1 VLFRSFGVNYLIDVL
16 LGRDDERMRRFGH
29 DTITTF
35 GIGTELAEKEWRAV
49 FRQLVA
55 RGYLSVDAEGHGGL
69 ALDESCRPLLKGEE
83 SLLLGRQHLEAK
95 RKSRKAKA
103 GTPAAQVAG
112 DPLFEALRAKRKEL
126 AQAQGVPPYVVFAD
140 KTLAAMVAERPQSL
154 AEFARL
160 SGVGEA
166 KLERYGEAFLAVI
179 RQADGNA

>member
-1 VLFRSFGVNYLIDVL
+1 
-16 LGRDDERMRRFGH
+16 
-29 DTITTF
+29 
-35 GIGTELAEKEWRAV
+35 
-49 FRQLVA
+49 
-55 RGYLSVDAEGHGGL
+55 
-69 ALDESCRPLLKGEE
+69 
-83 SLLLGRQHLEAK
+83 
-95 RKSRKAKA
+95 RKARA

-112 DPLFEALRAKRKEL
+112 DPLFEALRAKRREL

-179 RQADGNA
+179 RAAG